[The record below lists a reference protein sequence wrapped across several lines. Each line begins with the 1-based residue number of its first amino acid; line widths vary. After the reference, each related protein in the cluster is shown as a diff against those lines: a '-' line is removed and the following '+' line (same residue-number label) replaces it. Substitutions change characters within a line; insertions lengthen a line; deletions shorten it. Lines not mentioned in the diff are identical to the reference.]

1 MGAKMIF
8 YSEHYEKCKNGNAS
22 LYDHVFEMNPFALNS
37 LDVKTLA
44 KTVDG
49 MISYNNG
56 CVEDQWSIKL
66 ENISYIPQLESI
78 CKDLATQIEEKY
90 FGSPCKFEFIHC
102 YRNKTTATKE
112 SSWKW
117 HYDDCPRE
125 FMKVG
130 LYLNDVNTDN
140 GCMQILNSK
149 SGPKEVESYRTH
161 PNAIKGD
168 PPPVYPKSR
177 IPDTEVDRLLSDGY
191 EKHNVVGPSGTNF
204 LFTPNIIH
212 RATVPKVG
220 VTPRDVIIFFV
231 RPSLTKITNYTRA
244 ANYFKSGKNV
254 KRYEL
259 D

>member
-1 MGAKMIF
+1 MML
-8 YSEHYEKCKNGNAS
+8 YSEHYDACKRQKTS
-22 LYDHVFEMNPFALNS
+22 LYDYVFEMNPFK
-37 LDVKTLA
+37 LDKADVATLA

-49 MISYNNG
+49 MITYNNG
-56 CVEDQWSIKL
+56 CLEDQWSVKL
-66 ENISYIPQLESI
+66 QNISFIPQLESI
-78 CKDLATQIEEKY
+78 CQDLALQIEENF
-90 FGSPCKFEFIHC
+90 FGSYCKFEFIHC

-130 LYLNDVNTDN
+130 LYLNDVNSDN
-140 GCMQILNSK
+140 GCMQILNSEH
-149 SGPKEVESYRTH
+149 GPKEVESFRTH
-161 PNAIKGD
+161 PNAVKGD

-177 IPDTEVDRLLSDGY
+177 ISDVEISRLLSSGY
-191 EKHNVVGPSGTNF
+191 REHNVIGDSGTNF

-212 RATVPKVG
+212 RATIPKRD

-231 RPSLTKITNYTRA
+231 RPSLKKITNYTSVA
-244 ANYFKSGKNV
+244 KYFKSGKNV